1 MKKIIALL
9 SLFGFCC
16 TAQAAL
22 ITSSFTGNFNDD
34 NSRYYIQFD
43 VTADNTLVNLLS
55 LSYAGGV
62 NAAGTS
68 IADGGFD
75 PQLFVFDSANNLLQS
90 NDDSASSI
98 SASSNLSYDAL
109 INITLNIG
117 TYFAVLTQYNSDY
130 QAGDLVTGTWSDAN
144 TTNFVDV
151 GGHTRSSFFAFDISG
166 EDLANVGGIGHDVTP
181 SPVPEPTTLAL
192 FGLAL
197 LGLGAR
203 RKLA

>member
-1 MKKIIALL
+1 MKKLITLL
-9 SLFGFCC
+9 SFFGFCC

-43 VTADNTLVNLLS
+43 VTADNTQVNLIS
-55 LSYAGGV
+55 FSYAGGV

-68 IADGGFD
+68 IVDGGFD

-90 NDDSASSI
+90 NDDGSNVTSVSSGN
-98 SASSNLSYDAL
+98 SWDAL
-109 INITLNIG
+109 INISLNIG

-130 QAGDLVTGTWSDAN
+130 QSGDLVTGNWSPAN
-144 TTNFVDV
+144 QTNFN
-151 GGHTRSSFFAFDISG
+151 GRSSFFAFDISG
-166 EDLANVGGIGHDVTP
+166 EDLANVGGIGHNVTT
-181 SPVPEPTTLAL
+181 VPEPSSLAL
-192 FGLAL
+192 LGLAL

-203 RKLA
+203 RKFS

>member
-9 SLFGFCC
+9 SFLGFCC

-62 NAAGTS
+62 NAAGMS

-75 PQLFVFDSANNLLQS
+75 PQLFVFDSANTLLAS
-90 NDDSASSI
+90 NDDGSNVTSVSSGR
-98 SASSNLSYDAL
+98 SWDAL
-109 INITLNIG
+109 INISLNIG
-117 TYFAVLTQYNSDY
+117 TYFAVLTQFNSDY
-130 QAGDLVTGTWSDAN
+130 QSGDLVTGSWSSAN
-144 TTNFVDV
+144 QTNFNN
-151 GGHTRSSFFAFDISG
+151 RSSFFAFDISG
-166 EDLANVGGIGHDVTP
+166 EDLANVGGIGHNVT
-181 SPVPEPTTLAL
+181 PVPEPSTLAL
-192 FGLAL
+192 LGLAL

-203 RKLA
+203 RKHS

>member
-1 MKKIIALL
+1 MKKLITLL
-9 SLFGFCC
+9 SFFGFCC

-43 VTADNTLVNLLS
+43 VTADNTQVNLIS
-55 LSYAGGV
+55 FSYAGGV

-90 NDDSASSI
+90 DDDSSNVI
-98 SASSNLSYDAL
+98 SASSGNSWDAL
-109 INITLNIG
+109 INISLNIG

-130 QAGDLVTGTWSDAN
+130 QSGDLVTGIWSDAN

-151 GGHTRSSFFAFDISG
+151 DNNVRSSFFAFDISG
-166 EDLANVGGIGHDVTP
+166 ENLANVGGIGHNVTT
-181 SPVPEPTTLAL
+181 VPEPSSLAL
-192 FGLAL
+192 LGLAL

-203 RKLA
+203 RKFS

>member
-1 MKKIIALL
+1 MKKLITLL
-9 SLFGFCC
+9 SFFGFCC

-43 VTADNTLVNLLS
+43 VTADNTQVNLIS
-55 LSYAGGV
+55 FSYAGGV

-90 NDDSASSI
+90 NDDGSNVTSVSSGN
-98 SASSNLSYDAL
+98 SWDAL
-109 INITLNIG
+109 INISLNIG

-130 QAGDLVTGTWSDAN
+130 QSGDLVTGIWSDAN

-151 GGHTRSSFFAFDISG
+151 DNNVRSSFFAFDISG
-166 EDLANVGGIGHDVTP
+166 ENLANVGGIGHNVTT
-181 SPVPEPTTLAL
+181 VPEPSSLAL
-192 FGLAL
+192 LGLAL

-203 RKLA
+203 RKFS

>member
-1 MKKIIALL
+1 MKKLIVLL
-9 SLFGFCC
+9 SFFGFCC

-43 VTADNTLVNLLS
+43 VTADNTQVNLIS
-55 LSYAGGV
+55 FSYAGGV

-90 NDDSASSI
+90 DDDSSNVI
-98 SASSNLSYDAL
+98 SASSGNSWDAL
-109 INITLNIG
+109 INISLNIG

-130 QAGDLVTGTWSDAN
+130 QSGDLVTGNWSPAN
-144 TTNFVDV
+144 QTNFND
-151 GGHTRSSFFAFDISG
+151 RSSFFAFDISG
-166 EDLANVGGIGHDVTP
+166 EDLANVGGIGHNVT
-181 SPVPEPTTLAL
+181 SVPEPSSLAL
-192 FGLAL
+192 LGLAL

-203 RKLA
+203 RKFS

>member
-1 MKKIIALL
+1 MKKLITLL
-9 SLFGFCC
+9 SFFGFCC

-43 VTADNTLVNLLS
+43 VTANNTQVNLIS
-55 LSYAGGV
+55 FSYAGGV

-90 NDDSASSI
+90 NDDGSNVTSVSSGN
-98 SASSNLSYDAL
+98 SWDAL
-109 INITLNIG
+109 INISLNIG

-130 QAGDLVTGTWSDAN
+130 QSGDLVTGIWSDAN

-151 GGHTRSSFFAFDISG
+151 DNNVRSSFFAFDISG
-166 EDLANVGGIGHDVTP
+166 ENLANVGGIGHNVTT
-181 SPVPEPTTLAL
+181 VPEPSSLAL
-192 FGLAL
+192 LGLAL

-203 RKLA
+203 RKFS